1 METSSHHV
9 IRVLLVD
16 DEPPAL
22 ERLSR
27 LLAGHPDVR
36 CVGEARNG
44 LEALTAIDALRP
56 DLVILDIQMPELD
69 GLAVAEAIPRDGP
82 AVVFATAFDHHAVK
96 AFELAAVDYLLKPVS
111 RERLAAALARARE
124 RKLPAA
130 ELARSV
136 LAGMPDANVRSR
148 KMTIRDGSSY
158 VVFDET
164 HIAAVVARDRYAT
177 VYVDGRE
184 LLSEQSLDRWT
195 ERLDGARFLRVHR
208 SAIVNFDFLRELRHE
223 GDRKYVAI
231 LDGVA
236 DVRVPI
242 SREKLDTIKRRLG
255 IDAP

>member
-1 METSSHHV
+1 M

-22 ERLSR
+22 DRLRR
-27 LLAGHPDVR
+27 LLSAHADVE

-44 LEALTAIDALRP
+44 LEALSAIDALRP
-56 DLVILDIQMPELD
+56 DLVFLDIQMPELD
-69 GLAVAEAIPRDGP
+69 GLGVAEAIPRDGP
-82 AVVFATAFDHHAVK
+82 AVVFATAFDDHAVK
-96 AFELAAVDYLLKPVS
+96 AFDLAAVDYLLKPIA
-111 RERLAAALARARE
+111 RERLAEALSRARGG
-124 RKLPAA
+124 RVPAA

-136 LAGMPDANVRSR
+136 LAGVPAADRKSR

-158 VVFDET
+158 VVFDDAR
-164 HIAAVVARDRYAT
+164 IAAVVARDRYAT

-195 ERLDGARFLRVHR
+195 ERLDGSRFVRVHR

-231 LDGVA
+231 LDGVT

-242 SREKLDTIKRRLG
+242 SREKLDEVKSKLG
-255 IDAP
+255 IDPR